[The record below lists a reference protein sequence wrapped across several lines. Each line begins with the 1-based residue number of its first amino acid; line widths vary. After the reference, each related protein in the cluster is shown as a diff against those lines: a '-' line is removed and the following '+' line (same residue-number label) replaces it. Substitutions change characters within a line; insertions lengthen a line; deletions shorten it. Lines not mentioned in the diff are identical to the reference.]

1 MKKIIIGFF
10 GVSLFLASCATIQTK
25 IGQVALKFMTKKE
38 KDFTQMAA
46 IGMYQTNMYSPETGI
61 TLGTNADW
69 TEGQNAVGVHLIKP
83 GGAIGLIDLE
93 GTVTVDGQP
102 ATSYG
107 GGVYMALFDGDDTS
121 TKTVRLENVDG
132 VATEFDISPAPS
144 ISIKSINGQTDEV
157 TLDLSEDFEIELD
170 YNAAARGKRVRI
182 ALITKAV
189 GVKGFAW
196 FQSTNIQDKITV
208 SADAFRHKHI
218 TGGGPTGKDVTKWAT
233 GENHLQVS
241 VIEDDRSDA
250 NQPFTYFKR
259 TSTSFDTK
267 PVMLSGSTEGRTS
280 INIKGDVEADN
291 GKFKYGATSSN
302 AWYARPLNTNIGK
315 IGIASLSV
323 EGFLYDQETS
333 TSESDYGSYK
343 VITTTTTTW
352 QFPQLDDVYWNQFLE
367 NIYGDMVNMLEDE
380 YGANVVDVDKITS
393 NPIYD
398 NFYVPGDENTVKYI
412 SKNLR
417 DTKRLFAASLGE
429 MLAERKTSLIAD
441 EDAMA
446 SLLRDMDMD
455 ALMNI
460 SIDYRVAG
468 DGDDKI
474 VLLPLVSYQ
483 VIGQTQAFDGM
494 ANTWLQG
501 TIQGPGVSFSR
512 SEFSDLNAL
521 NRIGQK
527 DMIVDLIRRSI
538 KDLTSKQAEFGYD
551 NVWNTALTN

>member
-93 GTVTVDGQP
+93 GTVTVNGQP

-121 TKTVRLENVDG
+121 RKTVRLENVDG

-144 ISIKSINGQTDEV
+144 ISIKSINGQSDNA

-196 FQSTNIQDKITV
+196 FQSTNVQNKITV

-218 TGGGPTGKDVTKWAT
+218 TGGGPTGKDLTNWAT

-241 VIEDDRSDA
+241 IIEDDRSDA
-250 NQPFTYFKR
+250 NQPFVYFKR

-302 AWYARPLNTNIGK
+302 AWFARPLNTNIGK

-367 NIYGDMVNMLEDE
+367 NIYGDMVDMLEDE
-380 YGANVVDVDKITS
+380 YGANVVDVDRITS
-393 NPIYD
+393 NPIYAD
-398 NFYVPGDENTVKYI
+398 FYVPNDENTETYI

-429 MLAERKTSLIAD
+429 VLAERKTSLIAD

-512 SEFSDLNAL
+512 NEFSSLNAL

-527 DMIVDLIRRSI
+527 DIIVELIRQSI
-538 KDLTSKQAEFGYD
+538 QDLTSKQAEFGYD
-551 NVWNTALTN
+551 EVWNTALTN

>member
-38 KDFTQMAA
+38 KDFAQMAA

-93 GTVTVDGQP
+93 GTVTVNGQP

-121 TKTVRLENVDG
+121 RKTVRLENVDG

-144 ISIKSINGQTDEV
+144 ISIKSINGQSDNAS
-157 TLDLSEDFEIELD
+157 LDLSEDFEIELD

-196 FQSTNIQDKITV
+196 FQSTNVQNKIIV

-218 TGGGPTGKDVTKWAT
+218 TGGGPTGKDLTNWAT

-241 VIEDDRSDA
+241 IIEDDRSDA
-250 NQPFTYFKR
+250 NQPFVYFKR

-267 PVMLSGSTEGRTS
+267 PVMLSGSIEGRTS

-302 AWYARPLNTNIGK
+302 AWFARPLNTNIGK

-367 NIYGDMVNMLEDE
+367 NIYGDMVDMLEDE
-380 YGANVVDVDKITS
+380 YGANVVDVDRITS

-398 NFYVPGDENTVKYI
+398 DFYVPNDENTEKYI

-429 MLAERKTSLIAD
+429 VLAERKTSLIAD

-501 TIQGPGVSFSR
+501 TIQGSGVSFSR
-512 SEFSDLNAL
+512 NEFSSLNAL

-527 DMIVDLIRRSI
+527 DIIVELIRQSI
-538 KDLTSKQAEFGYD
+538 QDLTSKQAEFGYD
-551 NVWNTALTN
+551 KVWNTALTN